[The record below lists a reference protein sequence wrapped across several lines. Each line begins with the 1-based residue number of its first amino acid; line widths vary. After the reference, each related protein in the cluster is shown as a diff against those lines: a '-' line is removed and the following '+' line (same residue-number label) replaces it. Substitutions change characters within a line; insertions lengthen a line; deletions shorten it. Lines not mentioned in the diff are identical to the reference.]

1 MKKPEKAS
9 KWRSKMS
16 LHIENLKLAP
26 GRLAAGDAPGS
37 APGSGEPSA
46 QI

>member
-16 LHIENLKLAP
+16 LRIENLKLAP

-37 APGSGEPSA
+37 GEPSA
-46 QI
+46 QV